1 MMVLAR
7 LLIPKDFGLVGMVTA
22 ATGILGL
29 LKDAGLSAAS
39 VQRASITRAQTSTLF
54 WINLAVGGLL
64 ATFCVGLAPA
74 LAAFYG
80 DRRLFWVTVVSGT
93 GFILNGA
100 AVQHQAMLQRAMR
113 FGMIATINII
123 SLILSIAIGV
133 GMAMAGGDTGRWW
146 RWRTAPRR
154 YTCWGCGWLRMDS
167 WEAPAAIGNRLC
179 LNTAARLR

>member
-54 WINLAVGGLL
+54 WINLAMGGLL

-133 GMAMAGGDTGRWW
+133 GMAMAGLGILGVGGDGDQLPGNIH
-146 RWRTAPRR
+146 AGGVAG
-154 YTCWGCGWLRMDS
+154 YRMDS
-167 WEAPAAIGNRLC
+167 WEAPVAIGNPFH
-179 LNTAARLR
+179 A